1 MHVKDVVPGDG
12 LKIRGNEFTA
22 KMKFIDHL
30 EQIQQP
36 FDNAVITIGNF
47 DGVHIGHQA
56 LLHEVIEKAD
66 AINGTAIAMTFEP
79 HPMRVLKQNNHP
91 PLITLYEQ
99 KKELIERSGID
110 VLICVP
116 FTKKFAALSAEEFIK
131 DLLIEKIGM
140 KAIIVGEDYTFGKN
154 REGNLAV
161 LKSHASHLDYEVIVA
176 KWIRATRNG
185 PDRISSTRVRK
196 LVMAGEIESAR
207 KMLGRHYQIRGL
219 VVKGRDRGGKLLG
232 IPTAN
237 INLHDELCPKTGI
250 YAVTV
255 EHNNQ
260 LYKGVANIGYSP
272 TFSDNEFTV
281 EVHIL
286 DFNENIYDQKIRV
299 NFIERI
305 RDEKKFGSIEEL
317 KSQIHE
323 DINRGRKILAAYD
336 Q

>member
-1 MHVKDVVPGDG
+1 M
-12 LKIRGNEFTA
+12 KIF
-22 KMKFIDHL
+22 DHL
-30 EQIQQP
+30 ENIQQP
-36 FDNAVITIGNF
+36 FTNAVITIGNF

-56 LLHEVIEKAD
+56 LFHEVIEKAE
-66 AINGTAIAMTFEP
+66 AIKGTAIAMTFEP

-116 FTKKFAALSAEEFIK
+116 FTKQFAALTAEEFIK
-131 DLLIEKIGM
+131 DLLIKKIGM
-140 KAIIVGEDYTFGKN
+140 KAIIVGKDYTFGKN

-161 LKSHASHLDYEVIVA
+161 LQSYAAQMGYEVIVA
-176 KWIRATRNG
+176 EWIKAIRNA
-185 PDRISSTRVRK
+185 PDRISSTRVRN
-196 LVMAGEIESAR
+196 LVMAGEIETAR

-219 VVKGRDRGGKLLG
+219 VVKGRDRGGRLLG

-237 INLHDELCPKTGI
+237 INLQDELCPKTGI

-255 EHNNQ
+255 EYQ
-260 LYKGVANIGYSP
+260 QRLYRGVANIGYSP
-272 TFSDNEFTV
+272 TFNDNEFTV

-286 DFNENIYDQKIRV
+286 DFDENIYDRKIRV

-305 RDEKKFGSIEEL
+305 RDEKKFGGIDDL
-317 KSQIHE
+317 KSQIHQ
-323 DINRGRKILAAYD
+323 DIKAARKILASYD
-336 Q
+336 

>member
-1 MHVKDVVPGDG
+1 MQ
-12 LKIRGNEFTA
+12 T
-22 KMKFIDHL
+22 
-30 EQIQQP
+30 P
-36 FDNAVITIGNF
+36 FANAVITIGNF

-56 LLHEVIEKAD
+56 LFHEVIEKAE
-66 AINGTAIAMTFEP
+66 AIQGTAIAMTFEP

-116 FTKKFAALSAEEFIK
+116 FTKKFATLSAEEFIK
-131 DLLIEKIGM
+131 DLLIKKIGM
-140 KAIIVGEDYTFGKN
+140 KAIVVGKDYTFGKN

-161 LKSHASHLDYEVIVA
+161 LKSYAARMDYDVIVSE
-176 KWIRATRNG
+176 WIKATRNV
-185 PDRISSTRVRK
+185 PDRISSTRIRE
-196 LVMAGEIESAR
+196 LVMAGEIKPAR
-207 KMLGRHYQIRGL
+207 QMLGRPYQIRGL

-237 INLHDELCPKTGI
+237 INLQDELCPKTGI

-255 EHNNQ
+255 EYQ
-260 LYKGVANIGYSP
+260 QRLYRGVANIGYSP
-272 TFSDNEFTV
+272 TFTDNEFTV

-286 DFNENIYDQKIRV
+286 DFDENIYNRKIRV

-305 RDEKKFGSIEEL
+305 RDEKKFSGIAEL
-317 KSQIHE
+317 KDQIHQ
-323 DINRGRKILAAYD
+323 DINAARKILAAYD

>member
-1 MHVKDVVPGDG
+1 
-12 LKIRGNEFTA
+12 
-22 KMKFIDHL
+22 
-30 EQIQQP
+30 
-36 FDNAVITIGNF
+36 
-47 DGVHIGHQA
+47 
-56 LLHEVIEKAD
+56 
-66 AINGTAIAMTFEP
+66 MTFEP
-79 HPMRVLKQNNHP
+79 HPMRVLRQNNHP

-99 KKELIERSGID
+99 KKELIERAGMD

-116 FTKKFAALSAEEFIK
+116 FTKKFAALSAEEFIR

-161 LKSHASHLDYEVIVA
+161 LKSYASQLNYEVIVA
-176 KWIRATRNG
+176 DWIKATRNV
-185 PDRISSTRVRK
+185 PDRISSTRVRN

-219 VVKGRDRGGKLLG
+219 VVRGRDRGGKLLG

-237 INLHDELCPKTGI
+237 INLQDELCPKTGI

-255 EHNNQ
+255 EFKDQ

-286 DFNENIYDQKIRV
+286 EFSENIYDQKIRV

-305 RDEKKFGSIEEL
+305 RDEKKFGNIDEL
-317 KSQIHE
+317 KSQIHQ
-323 DINRGRKILAAYD
+323 DINNARKILAAYD
-336 Q
+336 K

>member
-1 MHVKDVVPGDG
+1 M
-12 LKIRGNEFTA
+12 KI
-22 KMKFIDHL
+22 IDRL
-30 EQIQQP
+30 EYIQQP
-36 FDNAVITIGNF
+36 FVNAVITIGNF

-56 LLHEVIEKAD
+56 LFHEVIEKAD
-66 AINGTAIAMTFEP
+66 EINGTAIAMTFEP
-79 HPMRVLKQNNHP
+79 HPMRVLKKNDHP

-99 KKELIERSGID
+99 KEELIERSGID

-131 DLLIEKIGM
+131 ELLIEKIGM

-161 LKSHASHLDYEVIVA
+161 LKSYASRLDYEVIVSE
-176 KWIRATRNG
+176 WIKSTRNV
-185 PDRISSTRVRK
+185 PDRISSTRVRN
-196 LVMAGEIESAR
+196 LVMAGEIETAR
-207 KMLGRHYQIRGL
+207 KMLGRHYQIRGI
-219 VVKGRDRGGKLLG
+219 VVKGRDRGGRLLG

-237 INLHDELCPKTGI
+237 INLQDELCPKTGI

-255 EHNNQ
+255 EYQNR

-272 TFSDNEFTV
+272 TFNDNEFTV

-286 DFNENIYDQKIRV
+286 KFSDNIYDQKIRV

-305 RDEKKFGSIEEL
+305 RDEIKFGDIDEL
-317 KSQIHE
+317 KSQINQ
-323 DINRGRKILAAYD
+323 DIKAARKILAAYD
-336 Q
+336 E